1 MLEEIL
7 DIRNVQKAFRQV
19 TANKGAG
26 GIDGMQTDEL
36 RDYLNANWQTLRTDI
51 LKGNYKPQ
59 AVRKVEIP
67 KPQGGT
73 RMLGIPTVTDRL
85 LQQAIA
91 QWLSPKNEETVFP
104 LQLWVQA
111 GPQRP
116 PGGTAGANLPQRWI

>member
-7 DIRNVQKAFRQV
+7 DIRNVQKALKQV

-36 RDYLNANWQTLRTDI
+36 RDYLNANWQTLRADI
-51 LKGNYKPQ
+51 LKGSYKPQ

-73 RMLGIPTVTDRL
+73 RMLGHTNCNR
-85 LQQAIA
+85 QAA
-91 QWLSPKNEETVFP
+91 ATSHCPMAEPKE
-104 LQLWVQA
+104 
-111 GPQRP
+111 
-116 PGGTAGANLPQRWI
+116 

>member
-36 RDYLNANWQTLRTDI
+36 RDYLNTHWQTLRADI

-59 AVRKVEIP
+59 PVRKVEIP

-73 RMLGIPTVTDRL
+73 RMLGIPTVIDRL

-91 QWLSPKNEETVFP
+91 QWLGPKNEVDFSNYSY
-104 LQLWVQA
+104 
-111 GPQRP
+111 GF
-116 PGGTAGANLPQRWI
+116 